1 MRIYQRFR
9 VRNPVAF
16 LLCAF
21 ACLHAQATSWEP
33 IAAVPTSSYLV
44 ESAHRI
50 GDRVYLMDRWQSPQ
64 KTYSL
69 ETVGP
74 VEFDCASRQMRRPW
88 SDVTVRGQYTTRSYG
103 DESFDR
109 YAPSRFKP
117 VADTGFERPLL
128 DWACHLDLPQE
139 RLVNVARTASNDLIQ
154 VDVASIKRSGAITS
168 FWTRHDYPE
177 IDVDP
182 PYHAP
187 YDSKRQHVQVNCSA
201 EKYRI
206 LFGYDFTPDEAV
218 TDAMPE
224 NTSADEPLD
233 AADDYARA
241 IKTIACG
248 KPLNAETFSGI
259 GGNTIRPKTP
269 LSTAPV
275 EAASAI
281 PPEVLAEVQKL
292 QAVLPVPNVARG
304 AKLTMIGKG
313 AKASNTNPPVVHL
326 IQPKKDGRAHIHS
339 IYRQNVTMDHEMAG
353 LVELSSKLTIGAP
366 GATSTFIT
374 TALTLD
380 APAWR
385 PNTEIV
391 FSSESSGTGA
401 PLKFKTTCTI
411 GEPLAAN
418 AIHPA
423 LAGRAWALKCNHS
436 SQGASEGYY
445 VEELG
450 YFLTMRTVSKEFS
463 VTDYSI
469 QSLSVER

>member
-1 MRIYQRFR
+1 M
-9 VRNPVAF
+9 N
-16 LLCAF
+16 
-21 ACLHAQATSWEP
+21 
-33 IAAVPTSSYLV
+33 
-44 ESAHRI
+44 
-50 GDRVYLMDRWQSPQ
+50 RWRSQQ

-74 VEFDCASRQMRRPW
+74 VEFDCANQQMRRPW
-88 SDVTVRGQYTTRSYG
+88 SDVTVREQYTSRSYG

-128 DWACHLDLPQE
+128 DWACHLDLPKE

-154 VDVASIKRSGAITS
+154 VDVASIKRSGATTS

-187 YDSKRQHVQVNCSA
+187 YDSKRLHVQVNCST
-201 EKYRI
+201 EKYRV

-218 TDAMPE
+218 TDAMVE
-224 NTSADEPLD
+224 ITSADEPLN
-233 AADDYARA
+233 AGDDYARA
-241 IKTIACG
+241 IKAIACS
-248 KPLNAETFSGI
+248 KPLNPETFFGI
-259 GGNTIRPKTP
+259 GGQTIRPKAP
-269 LSTAPV
+269 LNTAPV
-275 EAASAI
+275 EAAGAI
-281 PPEVLAEVQKL
+281 PAEVLAEVKKL
-292 QAVLPVPNVARG
+292 QAVLPVADAARS
-304 AKLTMIGKG
+304 AKLTVIGKN
-313 AKASNTNPPVVHL
+313 AKTSNTNPAVVHL
-326 IQPKKDGRAHIHS
+326 IQPKKDGRTHIHS

-366 GATSTFIT
+366 GATSTFVT

-380 APAWR
+380 APAWQ
-385 PNTEIV
+385 PNTDIV
-391 FSSESSGTGA
+391 FSTESSGTGA
-401 PLKFKTTCTI
+401 PIKSKTTCTV
-411 GEPLAAN
+411 GEPVAAN
-418 AIHPA
+418 TIHPA

-450 YFLTMRTVSKEFS
+450 YFLTMRTVPKELPA
-463 VTDYSI
+463 TDYSI

>member
-1 MRIYQRFR
+1 M
-9 VRNPVAF
+9 N
-16 LLCAF
+16 
-21 ACLHAQATSWEP
+21 
-33 IAAVPTSSYLV
+33 
-44 ESAHRI
+44 
-50 GDRVYLMDRWQSPQ
+50 RWRSQQ
-64 KTYSL
+64 KTYLL

-74 VEFDCASRQMRRPW
+74 VEFDCASQQMRRPW
-88 SDVTVRGQYTTRSYG
+88 SDVTVREQYTSRSYG

-128 DWACHLDLPQE
+128 DWACHLDLPNE

-154 VDVASIKRSGAITS
+154 VDVASIKRSGATTS
-168 FWTRHDYPE
+168 FWTRRDYPE

-187 YDSKRQHVQVNCSA
+187 YDSKRLHVQVNCST
-201 EKYRI
+201 EKYRV

-218 TDAMPE
+218 TDAMVE

-233 AADDYARA
+233 AGDDYARA
-241 IKTIACG
+241 IKPIACG

-259 GGNTIRPKTP
+259 GGQTIRPKAP
-269 LSTAPV
+269 LNTAPV

-281 PPEVLAEVQKL
+281 PAEVLAEVKKL
-292 QAVLPVPNVARG
+292 QAILPVADAARS
-304 AKLTMIGKG
+304 AKLTVIGKD
-313 AKASNTNPPVVHL
+313 AKTSNTNPAVVHL
-326 IQPKKDGRAHIHS
+326 IQPKKDGRTHIHS

-366 GATSTFIT
+366 GATSTFVT
-374 TALTLD
+374 TGLTLD

-401 PLKFKTTCTI
+401 PIKSKTTCTI
-411 GEPLAAN
+411 GEPVAAN
-418 AIHPA
+418 TIHPA

-450 YFLTMRTVSKEFS
+450 YFLTMHTVPKELPA
-463 VTDYSI
+463 TDYSI